1 MIPEQCLFGP
11 GSCTAGPWDWLMA
24 QLYTLPIG
32 WSPGLLGLLS
42 STFQPCG
49 FYPLS
54 KVTELYHAQN
64 VRFNGFIVL
73 ITLPFSHP
81 IQCSCV
87 LLQFSREYIQGG
99 NIWKIFSTTTYFE
112 SPLSKNINC
121 QAPSQIPSPLSPAPT
136 QSNPVKI
143 SSKGTGADTKILWAT
158 HPPPPYNF

>member
-1 MIPEQCLFGP
+1 MFDLLWSQDRESWNLSQN
-11 GSCTAGPWDWLMA
+11 WLQA
-24 QLYTLPIG
+24 QLYTLLIG
-32 WSPGLLGLLS
+32 WMPGLLGLLS

-64 VRFNGFIVL
+64 VRFNGLIVL

-99 NIWKIFSTTTYFE
+99 NIWKIFNTTTYFE
-112 SPLSKNINC
+112 SPFSKNINNIFH
-121 QAPSQIPSPLSPAPT
+121 SLEFLEFF
-136 QSNPVKI
+136 K
-143 SSKGTGADTKILWAT
+143 SS
-158 HPPPPYNF
+158 FSE